1 MACGDDD
8 PSAGAGGAGG
18 HADGGGGT
26 HAEGGGPA
34 GEGGNA
40 EGGGPVGEGGNAEGG
55 GPGGEGGH
63 AEGGGPGGE
72 GGHAEGGGPGGEG
85 GNAEGGGPGGEGG
98 NAEGGGPVG
107 EGGGPTGAGGL
118 DPVELAIGTDDDAT
132 SGCATFVNGVWGVDE
147 TAFFEGEATNQECAL
162 VPVRIDGNAYWI
174 TSRDFG
180 GEIDAYDLNYNI
192 LAADARIEEASS
204 SLVLLDTAFEEIFSG
219 TILVTSLTDDSV
231 TLSIE

>member
-1 MACGDDD
+1 MAACGDDD
-8 PSAGAGGAGG
+8 PSPGSGGAGG

-40 EGGGPVGEGGNAEGG
+40 EGGGPAGEGGNAEGG
-55 GPGGEGGH
+55 GP
-63 AEGGGPGGE
+63 A
-72 GGHAEGGGPGGEG
+72 GEG
-85 GNAEGGGPGGEGG
+85 GNAEGGGPAGEGG
-98 NAEGGGPVG
+98 NAEGGGPAGEGGNAEGGGPAG

-118 DPVELAIGTDDDAT
+118 DPVELAIGTEEDAT

-147 TAFFEGEATNQECAL
+147 TSFFEGEATNGECAL
-162 VPVRIDGNAYWI
+162 VPVRVDGDAYWI

-180 GEIDAYDLNYNI
+180 GQIDVYDLNYSM
-192 LAADARIEEASS
+192 LSADARIEETSS
-204 SLVLLDTAFEEIFSG
+204 SFVLLDTAFEEIFSG
-219 TILVTSLTDDSV
+219 TITVTSLADDSV